1 MVRPVP
7 GSAPFTDR
15 QIRDISR
22 AVSFSSADTG
32 LHFSVFLGDAE
43 GEPRPYAER
52 LLAAIGDDAS
62 KGVLVLVAPGSRNV
76 EIVTGPEAGRR
87 VPDRACALATLSM
100 TSAFEGGDLVG
111 GIVQGVR
118 MLADAAGR
126 DRATI

>member
-1 MVRPVP
+1 MP

-22 AVSFSSADTG
+22 AVAFSSEETG

-52 LLAAIGDDAS
+52 LLAALEDDAA
-62 KGVLVLVAPGSRNV
+62 KAVLVLIAPGQRNV
-76 EIVTGPEAGRR
+76 EIVTGSEAARR
-87 VPDRACALATLSM
+87 VNDRACALATLSM

-111 GIVQGVR
+111 GVIQGVR

-126 DRATI
+126 DRATL